1 MTRRKQIVDTL
12 ARLAAVKEQQA
23 NLARGRAE
31 DAERAAQAEAQAL
44 EQVEATGESQL
55 MGQGTLGTVE
65 RELLWAHRTWVQ
77 RERIVTEERLALT
90 AQQVAEAQARL
101 DARKRDTRV
110 REKVRDH
117 VGATEQAERD
127 YKSQKELDDIAGVRF
142 TLKT

>member
-23 NLARGRAE
+23 TLAAGRAA

-44 EQVEATGESQL
+44 ELAEQSGESQL
-55 MGQGTLGTVE
+55 MGQGTLGTIE

-77 RERIVTEERLALT
+77 RERIITEERLALT

-117 VGATEQAERD
+117 VGQSEQSERD
-127 YKSQKELDDIAGVRF
+127 MKAQKELDDISTVRF